1 MSDLPATIDDMDAGE
16 VALVVGLL
24 VIGAVVGWL
33 ARSATA
39 RGEAMSLRGELE
51 RTRGRTAAE
60 LAAAQ
65 SEAANRGTVAEALA
79 PVHHTLASLAERLA
93 LAERA
98 ETQARAAVSD
108 QLNTLT
114 RVSGASADQLA
125 RETRRLVSALS
136 RSDVRGRWGEMQL
149 RRLLQA
155 SGLIAGVH
163 YDEQVSTNDGAHR
176 PDVLVHASSDLTIV
190 IDAKVSLGAFLT
202 AEAADPGPELE
213 AALTAHAR
221 EVRKHVD
228 RLASKDYW
236 QDVATSPQLVVMF
249 LPAEALLSEALAR
262 DPQLLEHAFERNVV
276 PATPTT
282 LLALLRTV
290 GQLWRTHAVAEN
302 AAQIEALG
310 RELYDRL
317 IVFADHLDRLGAGL
331 GSAVGAYNK
340 AVASLESRV
349 LVSGRRFADL
359 QGRGAESGRPLQ
371 CPRQVELAT
380 RRIALAHEP
389 HEGENEHLATA

>member
-1 MSDLPATIDDMDAGE
+1 MSDHPANIEGMEFSD
-16 VALVVGLL
+16 VAAMLGLL
-24 VIGAVVGWL
+24 VIGALAGWL
-33 ARSATA
+33 ARAVTA
-39 RGEAMSLRGELE
+39 RGELMGLRGELE

-65 SEAANRGTVAEALA
+65 SEAANRSTVAEAIA
-79 PVHHTLASLAERLA
+79 PVQHTLASLAERLA
-93 LAERA
+93 IAERA
-98 ETQARAAVSD
+98 ETQARAAISD
-108 QLNTLT
+108 QLSTLA
-114 RVSGASADQLA
+114 RASGASAEQLA

-163 YDEQVSTNDGAHR
+163 YEEQVSTEGGAHR
-176 PDVLVHASSDLTIV
+176 PDVVVRASSDLTV
-190 IDAKVSLGAFLT
+190 VVDAKVSLGAFLA
-202 AEAADPGPELE
+202 AEAADPGPEQE
-213 AALTAHAR
+213 AALSAHAR

-228 RLASKDYW
+228 RLAGKEYW
-236 QDVATSPQLVVMF
+236 RDFAGSPQMVVMF

-290 GQLWRTHAVAEN
+290 GQLWRTQAVAEN

-317 IVFADHLDRLGAGL
+317 IIFADHLDRLGAGL
-331 GSAVGAYNK
+331 GNAVGAYNK

-349 LVSGRRFADL
+349 LVTGRRFADL
-359 QGRGAESGRPLQ
+359 QGRAAESGRGLD
-371 CPRQVELAT
+371 CPRQVETTT

-389 HEGENEHLATA
+389 EACENEHLATA